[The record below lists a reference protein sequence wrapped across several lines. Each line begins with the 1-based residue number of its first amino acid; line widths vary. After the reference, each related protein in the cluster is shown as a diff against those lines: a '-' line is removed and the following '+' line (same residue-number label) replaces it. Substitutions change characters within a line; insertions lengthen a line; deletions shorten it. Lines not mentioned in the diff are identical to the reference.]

1 MLRATLLTLLVL
13 ATTLPAAAAAI
24 VDPCERYGVCV
35 VKRIEAD
42 PLYVCA
48 GAGFGT
54 GFGYVAC
61 AYDDGAGH
69 PCVRYTF
76 GFRWENLCDS
86 ITWDG
91 VPPILP

>member
-1 MLRATLLTLLVL
+1 MLRASLLSMLLL
-13 ATTLPAAAAAI
+13 ATALPLATAA
-24 VDPCERYGVCV
+24 VDPCETYGVCV
-35 VKRIEAD
+35 VKRVEAE
-42 PLYVCA
+42 PLYACGGVA
-48 GAGFGT
+48 LGT

-69 PCVRYTF
+69 PCVKYTF
-76 GFRWENLCDS
+76 GFRWENLCDA